1 MSHANVGM
9 KVYASNLSDIRQ
21 RKSEK
26 KFRANRMVGLDSD
39 ESLRSNISDIT
50 MEVEIKTDEETES
63 DGEHTQR
70 LIPSP
75 IDHQCINDDAK
86 KSVTRD
92 TQFRQFRDENVWSI
106 SIQMF
111 VPFLLA
117 GFGMVAASMLLDV
130 VQHWPV
136 YQTVSE
142 VYILV
147 PALLGLK
154 GNLEMT
160 LASRFSTHANLGH
173 MDTKKQQWTLI
184 VGNLALIQCQATVV
198 GLLAS
203 LAAIILG
210 WIPEA
215 QFDIYHALLLCAS
228 ALVTAS
234 IASFL
239 LSLVMVAVIL
249 LSKQINID
257 PDNIATPIAASLGDL
272 TTLMLLSG
280 IASLLFK
287 ATEYAQWIA
296 PVLIIFHVIV
306 TPLWYY
312 IAAKNPFTK
321 EILDYGWAPV
331 ICAMLISS
339 MGGLILDYTVS
350 NYKGIA
356 VFQLVINGVGGNLAA
371 VQASRISTSLH
382 KDCRFNNQET
392 PVVRFNP
399 FYVFC
404 TKGGHARTARVLL
417 TMVIPGHL
425 IFSYTI
431 SYLQAGHTSF
441 TPIFLIVY
449 LTAALVQVVL
459 LLYITQLMVV
469 WMWIRGMDPDSSAIP
484 YLTAAGDLI
493 GTALLGIAFH
503 LLYAIGDG
511 DSDVGD

>member
-9 KVYASNLSDIRQ
+9 KVHASNLSDIRQ

-26 KFRANRMVGLDSD
+26 KFRVNRMVGLDSD

-75 IDHQCINDDAK
+75 IDHQRINDDAK

-296 PVLIIFHVIV
+296 PMLIIFHVIV

-382 KDCRFNNQET
+382 KDCRFNNQEI

-449 LTAALVQVVL
+449 LTAALIQVVL